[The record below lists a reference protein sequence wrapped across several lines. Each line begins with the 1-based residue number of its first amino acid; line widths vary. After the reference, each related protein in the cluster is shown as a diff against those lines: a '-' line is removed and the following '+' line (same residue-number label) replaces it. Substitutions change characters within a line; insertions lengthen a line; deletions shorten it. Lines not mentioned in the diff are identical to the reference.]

1 MSKHNHKNS
10 NITAN
15 TNINKN
21 QEATTMTNSQNTNV
35 TTINPVT
42 ADIAE
47 IRQVSD
53 EISTKARNMLVDI
66 ITDGYKIPKASAWT
80 DYGLKGFNF
89 VYELEKAWEEIA
101 KAYIAKREDGKV
113 DLNKKYDHFDRARL
127 RVKNAYTILG
137 IPYCDNDFIELQAA
151 GVYTHKKVTGTN
163 DYTTSVQSKAA
174 VRRKFLVT
182 ITKAIKMEA
191 ATISETNRKALEGK
205 SAKAK
210 TTKNMTKTELLDLVA
225 RLLAEKE
232 ANASDKVSA

>member
-1 MSKHNHKNS
+1 
-10 NITAN
+10 
-15 TNINKN
+15 
-21 QEATTMTNSQNTNV
+21 MTNSQNTNV

-66 ITDGYKIPKASAWT
+66 ITNGYKIPKASAWT
-80 DYGLKGFNF
+80 DAGLKGFNF

-101 KAYIAKREDGKV
+101 KAYIAKNDEGKV
-113 DLNKKYDHFDRARL
+113 DLRKKYDHFDRARL

-205 SAKAK
+205 STKEK
-210 TTKNMTKTELLDLVA
+210 TAKNMTKTELLDLVA

-232 ANASDKVSA
+232 ANESAKVSA